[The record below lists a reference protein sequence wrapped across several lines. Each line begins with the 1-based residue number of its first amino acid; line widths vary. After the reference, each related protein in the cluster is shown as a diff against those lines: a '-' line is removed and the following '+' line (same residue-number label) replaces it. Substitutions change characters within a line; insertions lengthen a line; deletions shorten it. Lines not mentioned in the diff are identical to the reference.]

1 MPDIPFDHAENP
13 KLVKISSPRQKPC
26 FCHVNPNRMEHTAS
40 PTAHIRIA
48 NTFFLMEITST
59 FVRVFIISIAEIC
72 EQIYIISA
80 CRRCCSLWQTAAPI
94 LAVPRCMGRSDGKR
108 NVLSQCQ
115 TPCSPF
121 PGLRRSAGRSP
132 DNGGCMQADAF
143 SRRCCG
149 CGYG

>member
-1 MPDIPFDHAENP
+1 
-13 KLVKISSPRQKPC
+13 
-26 FCHVNPNRMEHTAS
+26 MEHTAS

-132 DNGGCMQADAF
+132 GSICQFLTGFLFWFRHSWPSIFACKHGKRAVDYSAAPQGL
-143 SRRCCG
+143 
-149 CGYG
+149 